1 MREFE
6 INVFNLRAY
15 TEGKIEGEVFRLPM
29 NQEELQRRLRELLG
43 KDEEYMI
50 SAWEIPREWG
60 FLENVIGEYSS
71 PMELNMLAHLLQNQ
85 EINREAVSAYAMAMR
100 DQDMITEIEMGN
112 LLLQSEE
119 IPYYHYDFNGMET
132 ADFSEEEKYGYTIAK
147 NNGLRSQLQQMGIDN
162 YMD

>member
-1 MREFE
+1 
-6 INVFNLRAY
+6 
-15 TEGKIEGEVFRLPM
+15 M

-100 DQDMITEIEMGN
+100 IKI
-112 LLLQSEE
+112 
-119 IPYYHYDFNGMET
+119 
-132 ADFSEEEKYGYTIAK
+132 
-147 NNGLRSQLQQMGIDN
+147 
-162 YMD
+162 

>member
-1 MREFE
+1 MKGAETDMREFE

-100 DQDMITEIEMGN
+100 DQDMIT
-112 LLLQSEE
+112 
-119 IPYYHYDFNGMET
+119 
-132 ADFSEEEKYGYTIAK
+132 
-147 NNGLRSQLQQMGIDN
+147 
-162 YMD
+162 